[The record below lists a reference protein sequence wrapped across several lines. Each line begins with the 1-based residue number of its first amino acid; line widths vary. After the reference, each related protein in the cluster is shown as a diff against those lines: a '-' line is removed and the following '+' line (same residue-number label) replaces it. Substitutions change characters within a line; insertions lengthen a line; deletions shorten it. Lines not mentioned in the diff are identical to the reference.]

1 MLAKDK
7 RHIAARLP
15 RNGHATH
22 DVGVAGLRVVR
33 SRTPFTSRARLH
45 DRPCAER
52 RKSRRTGP
60 TPRRLSPLVIGCLA
74 ATWLIWGSTY
84 LAIRFAL
91 VGFAPYFM
99 MATRFVCAGALLLA
113 WQVARGAVLPNATEW
128 RNALLVGTLMLGG
141 GMGGVAFAEQTIASG
156 LVVAFI
162 AVIPLL
168 LVLINVA
175 FGVYPRRSELL
186 AVTVGLAGRGRAL

>member
-1 MLAKDK
+1 MGWRQWERFRPLDIMVRMKS
-7 RHIAARLP
+7 AA
-15 RNGHATH
+15 G
-22 DVGVAGLRVVR
+22 
-33 SRTPFTSRARLH
+33 
-45 DRPCAER
+45 
-52 RKSRRTGP
+52 TGR
-60 TPRRLSPLVIGCLA
+60 TPRRFSPVVVGCLA

-84 LAIRFAL
+84 RAICCALARCD
-91 VGFAPYFM
+91 PYFV
-99 MATRFVCAGALLLA
+99 MATRFVCAGALLMG
-113 WQVARGAVLPNATEW
+113 WQMARGAVLPNATEW

-186 AVTVGLAGRGRAL
+186 AVTVGLPGVPMPTPWSGIRSSPAGLLPVGLGT